1 MYASQFE
8 RYELKYL
15 LNEQQAGVIRRAL
28 LPWCAVDP
36 HNADGESGGYPI
48 FSLYLDTPDMRFH
61 EAKLR
66 DDPER
71 FKLRVRSYAGGKVAN
86 LEIKRKHKE
95 VILKSRV
102 AVAAADL
109 EEAVYGGARPIYDE
123 PDQWQ
128 TLEGFGRLMYETGA
142 RPQNIIRYEREAF
155 VSEVDEYARV
165 TFDRRICAQPADGW
179 NMQGDANEWT
189 MVDGAWHDNGLD
201 SPVVLEVK
209 CEWRMP
215 NWLQVLLRRY
225 ELDVCGF
232 SKYST
237 GVEMLRRQER
247 GLDQPAN
254 REELYDGD
262 G

>member
-1 MYASQFE
+1 
-8 RYELKYL
+8 
-15 LNEQQAGVIRRAL
+15 
-28 LPWCAVDP
+28 
-36 HNADGESGGYPI
+36 
-48 FSLYLDTPDMRFH
+48 
-61 EAKLR
+61 
-66 DDPER
+66 
-71 FKLRVRSYAGGKVAN
+71 
-86 LEIKRKHKE
+86 
-95 VILKSRV
+95 
-102 AVAAADL
+102 
-109 EEAVYGGARPIYDE
+109 
-123 PDQWQ
+123 
-128 TLEGFGRLMYETGA
+128 MYETGA
-142 RPQNIIRYEREAF
+142 RPQNIVRYEREAF
-155 VSEVDEYARV
+155 VSEVDDYARV
-165 TFDRRICAQPADGW
+165 TFDRRICVQPADGW
-179 NMQGDANEWT
+179 CMQGYANEWT

-237 GVEMLRRQER
+237 GVEIMRRQAL

>member
-1 MYASQFE
+1 
-8 RYELKYL
+8 
-15 LNEQQAGVIRRAL
+15 
-28 LPWCAVDP
+28 VD
-36 HNADGESGGYPI
+36 D
-48 FSLYLDTPDMRFH
+48 
-61 EAKLR
+61 
-66 DDPER
+66 
-71 FKLRVRSYAGGKVAN
+71 
-86 LEIKRKHKE
+86 
-95 VILKSRV
+95 
-102 AVAAADL
+102 
-109 EEAVYGGARPIYDE
+109 
-123 PDQWQ
+123 
-128 TLEGFGRLMYETGA
+128 
-142 RPQNIIRYEREAF
+142 
-155 VSEVDEYARV
+155 YARV
-165 TFDRRICAQPADGW
+165 TFDRRICVQPADGW
-179 NMQGDANEWT
+179 CMQGYANEWT

-237 GVEMLRRQER
+237 GVEIMRRQAL